1 MHQFRGVFCR
11 GLQYRVTRPSLH
23 RRDKPSDP
31 VGDHSQPIDRAVLR
45 LRDDGWTNF
54 PGEVQ
59 VSKKKGSEPTLDE
72 QSKHASSSGPAERAE
87 AQNSTDPGECVAG
100 TDPVDACSALS
111 SAPTRARDLR
121 RSAHF
126 SQDP

>member
-1 MHQFRGVFCR
+1 MHQFRGVFCT

-31 VGDHSQPIDRAVLR
+31 VGDHSQPIDGAVLR

-72 QSKHASSSGPAERAE
+72 QSKHASSRRLA
-87 AQNSTDPGECVAG
+87 
-100 TDPVDACSALS
+100 ALS
-111 SAPTRARDLR
+111 KHLLR
-121 RSAHF
+121 RRSLPHHYERSPVCRMRLVRLALVDHR
-126 SQDP
+126 QHGAA